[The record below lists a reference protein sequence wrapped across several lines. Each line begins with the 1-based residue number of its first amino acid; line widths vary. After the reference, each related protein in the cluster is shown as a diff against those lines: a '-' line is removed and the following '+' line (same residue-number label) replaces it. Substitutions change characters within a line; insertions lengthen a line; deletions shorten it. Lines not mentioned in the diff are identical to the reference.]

1 MSPCYVFPGH
11 GNCRAPEPARAAR
24 DFAWSASRS
33 NSLKSIQLPVMEA
46 AYLLVM
52 LVRIRH
58 LVEARSIWWCLA
70 GMLLVAAQPLIGTHF
85 CHDGLENEG
94 EIHIRGAG
102 PAIELEVEDDAN
114 GPTEPEATF
123 FLPSAASIDLPG
135 ALEQGIE
142 RLLALVLLL
151 VPLVVPSAPCL
162 SAFQNADRQRAPV
175 KGGAPPPSAVPWR
188 GPPPETAPP
197 FPN

>member
-1 MSPCYVFPGH
+1 
-11 GNCRAPEPARAAR
+11 
-24 DFAWSASRS
+24 
-33 NSLKSIQLPVMEA
+33 MEA
-46 AYLLVM
+46 AYGFGM
-52 LVRIRH
+52 LARIRQ
-58 LVEARSIWWCLA
+58 LVEGRSIGWCLV
-70 GMLLVAAQPLIGTHF
+70 GMLLVAAQPLIGAHF

-102 PAIELEVEDDAN
+102 PAVELEVDDDAN
-114 GPTEPEATF
+114 GPAEGPEATF

-135 ALEQGIE
+135 ALDQGIE

-151 VPLVVPSAPCL
+151 LPLVVPSVPCL
-162 SAFQNADRQRAPV
+162 SAFRSADRQRAPV
-175 KGGAPPPSAVPWR
+175 KGGAPPPCRAPWR